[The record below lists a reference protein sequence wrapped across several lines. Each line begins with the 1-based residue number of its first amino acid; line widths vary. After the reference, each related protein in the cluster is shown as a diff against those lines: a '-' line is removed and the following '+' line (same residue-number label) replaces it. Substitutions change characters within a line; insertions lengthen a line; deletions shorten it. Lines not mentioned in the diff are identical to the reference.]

1 MYLSNQIFASS
12 HSTINMLQSMK
23 REYLQRFTI
32 GTNIYM
38 FFWTGSKFI
47 LVQILLPYNFVRVGA
62 GRGYYR
68 QQSKREFTRLATW

>member
-38 FFWTGSKFI
+38 FFG
-47 LVQILLPYNFVRVGA
+47 LVVSSFLCKYYYHTILL
-62 GRGYYR
+62 
-68 QQSKREFTRLATW
+68 E